1 MNGLSRRRFLAITAA
16 AGLTGSAGAAPA
28 PRVTWRG
35 VALGA
40 EVSITLDGPPEVTR
54 PALARARHEIE
65 AYEARFSLFRAASD
79 LSRLNAAGHLPDL
92 DARWRAMLD
101 LCDRLHR
108 ATGGRF
114 DPTIQPLWLAHAT
127 GGDISAARALVG
139 WGRVALPARGRRGLH
154 LDAGQAL
161 SLNGIAQG
169 AASDAVRQVL
179 REAGLTRLCVD
190 IGETATAGGPWR
202 MGVLDPERGRFGRV
216 ALRDTALAVS
226 SPCALSVAPGIFHI
240 LNPLGGEEPLW
251 SSVAVVADSAAM
263 ADGFSTAA
271 CLMST
276 EEIAAA
282 ATLLDGVREVLLLD
296 RRGRVERIRPA

>member
-1 MNGLSRRRFLAITAA
+1 MNRLSRRRFLAISAA
-16 AGLTGSAGAAPA
+16 AGLTGSAGAAPQ

-65 AYEARFSLFRAASD
+65 AYEARFSLFRPVSD
-79 LSRLNAAGHLPDL
+79 LSRLNAAGNLPDL
-92 DARWRAMLD
+92 DARWQAMLN

-127 GGDISAARALVG
+127 GGDIRAAEALVG
-139 WGRVALPARGRRGLH
+139 WDRVVLPVAGRRGLH
-154 LDAGQAL
+154 LGAGQAL

-179 REAGLTRLCVD
+179 RDAGLTRLCVD

-202 MGVLDPERGRFGRV
+202 MGVLDPEQGRFGRV
-216 ALRDTALAVS
+216 TLRDAALAVS
-226 SPCALSVAPGIFHI
+226 SPGALSVAPGICHI
-240 LNPLGGEEPLW
+240 LNPRGAAGPLW
-251 SSVAVVADSAAM
+251 SSVAVVADDAAL
-263 ADGFSTAA
+263 ADGLSTAA
-271 CLMST
+271 CLMAAD
-276 EEIAAA
+276 EIAAA
-282 ATLLDGVREVLLLD
+282 AARLNGVREVLLLNGD
-296 RRGRVERIRPA
+296 GRVERIRTA